1 MPSGA
6 GRAVHPRAL
15 LVRPRQPLLLP
26 AALSVA
32 PRSGDAPRPPSSTP
46 SRRRPSAGHRDQNS
60 GLRPL
65 PVLRPTRSH
74 AAAAAGVRAPPG
86 RPEPRLPS
94 FPASRLCAP
103 SALASEGD
111 ERAARLFIRNRDAVC
126 PPRDTPA
133 SSCPRAPVLGTGLGA
148 FPWTH
153 VEQLAGDV
161 RVVTAARPSSRPDD
175 DF

>member
-1 MPSGA
+1 M
-6 GRAVHPRAL
+6 
-15 LVRPRQPLLLP
+15 
-26 AALSVA
+26 
-32 PRSGDAPRPPSSTP
+32 
-46 SRRRPSAGHRDQNS
+46 
-60 GLRPL
+60 L
-65 PVLRPTRSH
+65 PVLRAAPQAVVVPLLVTEIRTPASARSRFCGPTRSH

-86 RPEPRLPS
+86 RPEPQLPP

-161 RVVTAARPSSRPDD
+161 RVVTAARPSSHPDD